1 MTKILT
7 ASVLGFLLLVGCSN
21 RFVVREGPQSVHPGD
36 IVRNVTAPTHQQPQT
51 DTCGASQLQNLV
63 GSPSSEAIKLDIP
76 SSSRHYGSEEHVAT
90 DNSSRLNFV
99 HSGTAV
105 ESVTDPTSTI
115 IRVFCG

>member
-1 MTKILT
+1 MAKVLT
-7 ASVLGFLLLVGCSN
+7 ASVLSFLLLVGCSN
-21 RFVVREGPQSVHPGD
+21 RYIVRDGPQSTHPGD
-36 IVRNVTAPTHQQPQT
+36 TISGVTAPTLEQPQT
-51 DTCGASQLQNLV
+51 DTCGAAQFQSLV
-63 GSPSSEAIKLDIP
+63 GRPSSEAIKLDIP